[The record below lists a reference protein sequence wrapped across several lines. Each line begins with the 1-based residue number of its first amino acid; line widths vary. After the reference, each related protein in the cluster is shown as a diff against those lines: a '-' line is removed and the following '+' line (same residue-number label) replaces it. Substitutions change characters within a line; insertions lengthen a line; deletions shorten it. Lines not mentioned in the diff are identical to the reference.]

1 MVIFHSYV
9 SLPEGKVHPQKPDIS
24 QPRPAFRRAALGAT
38 RSCRTCRARGH
49 TGGIWDFTISMAM
62 TQEPIDWRYLPYIR
76 PIFLGLNFREY
87 PRKIWP
93 ELGTNV
99 PPFQDSGI
107 PIDYW
112 IIWKHVV
119 SKSAICGFTMK
130 TAGVTIWWS
139 YDITLLILNLW
150 WFNSSRTGKPPVLR
164 GNHHVYH
171 LFLWATYSIAMFNKQ
186 RVTIGW
192 YDIICLQYINDISV
206 GDPILI

>member
-1 MVIFHSYV
+1 MSVYQRVKFTPKNRTFLNRDRPPSEG
-9 SLPEGKVHPQKPDIS
+9 LPWA
-24 QPRPAFRRAALGAT
+24 PRALAGPV
-38 RSCRTCRARGH
+38 GPGVYI
-49 TGGIWDFTISMAM
+49 GGIWGFTISMA
-62 TQEPIDWRYLPYIR
+62 TQEPIDWRYRFHIFLPNC
-76 PIFLGLNFREY
+76 LGLNFREY
-87 PRKIWP
+87 PQKIWP

-99 PPFQDSGI
+99 PPFQDPGI

-112 IIWKHVV
+112 TIWKHVV

-130 TAGVTIWWS
+130 TASVTIWWS

-164 GNHHVYH
+164 GNHNVYH
-171 LFLWATYSIAMFNKQ
+171 LFLWATYTIAMFNKQ

-192 YDIICLQYINDISV
+192 YDIICLQYINDIWV